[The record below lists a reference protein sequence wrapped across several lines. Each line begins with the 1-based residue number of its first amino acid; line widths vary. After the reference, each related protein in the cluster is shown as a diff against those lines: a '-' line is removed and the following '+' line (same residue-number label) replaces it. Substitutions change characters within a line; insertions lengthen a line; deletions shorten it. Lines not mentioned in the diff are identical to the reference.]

1 MRKSFYLAALAAI
14 AMTSCS
20 QDEVINDAP
29 ALGNGS
35 AITFS
40 TILDKSPISRANTVS
55 KDNMRNF
62 RVVCYDWDNTHY
74 FGPTSVTS
82 TDGNTWTYTGIHN
95 WKQKDK
101 ALRFFAIHGTANSY
115 FKEPVAGD
123 EGITGNKYPFLKDI
137 PIHSPVYLDANGEY
151 TDQNG
156 QKQGV
161 SGAQVGHE
169 MHDICAAFYEGK
181 EGDGKVK
188 LNFKHLL
195 SKIEVQAKNAN
206 YQATGGSQAK
216 RKVEVMGVRLKG
228 MYQYGTWTYNVADVA
243 QNTAHSNFTGTWSHD
258 KEGSDPTGDTWL
270 RWHVGATPVTLN
282 GDYQSI
288 LPLNESF
295 MVFPTVKSDQDT
307 GTTAY
312 DKTNAPD
319 GTYLS
324 VICRVTTTD
333 AAGNDHVVVG
343 TSTTYAM
350 AMIPVSFKL
359 QQGKKYTFK
368 LDFSNGSGQV
378 DPTDP
383 IDPDVEKPEQGGG
396 GEDHEGAPIDFTV
409 TVDDWTDGTQPDE
422 VTM

>member
-74 FGPTSVTS
+74 FGPTTVTS
-82 TDGNTWTYTGIHN
+82 TDGNTWTYDGIHN

-101 ALRFFAIHGTANSY
+101 PLRFFAIHGTSNSY

-123 EGITGNKYPFLKDI
+123 EGIAGNKYPFLKDAE
-137 PIHSPVYLDANGEY
+137 IHNGPHYMDASGKY
-151 TDQNG
+151 TQSDG
-156 QKQGV
+156 T
-161 SGAQVGHE
+161 GATDTKDHP

-181 EGDGKVK
+181 ESDKMVK

-206 YQATGGSQAK
+206 YQATGESQAK
-216 RKVEVMGVRLKG
+216 RKVEVLGVRIKG
-228 MYQYGTWTYNVADVA
+228 LYQYGTWTYNVPETP
-243 QNTAHSNFTGTWSHD
+243 QNTAHSTFGGTWSHD
-258 KEGSDPTGDTWL
+258 REGANPTGDTWL

-282 GDYQSI
+282 GVYQSI

-295 MVFPTVKSDQDT
+295 MVFPTVDSDQQA
-307 GTTAY
+307 GTIAY
-312 DKTNAPD
+312 DKTNAPN

-333 AAGNDHVVVG
+333 AAGNDHIVVG
-343 TSTTYAM
+343 TTDKYAM

-359 QQGKKYTFK
+359 EQGKKYTFK
-368 LDFSNGSGQV
+368 LDFSNGSGQT
-378 DPTDP
+378 DPTPP
-383 IDPDVEKPEQGGG
+383 IDPDIQEPEQGGG

-409 TVDDWTDGTQPDE
+409 TVEGWTDGTQPGE

>member
-40 TILDKSPISRANTVS
+40 TILDKSPISRANTVT

-74 FGPTSVTS
+74 FGPTSVIS
-82 TDGNTWTYTGIHN
+82 DDGNIWTYTGVHN

-101 ALRFFAIHGTANSY
+101 ALRFFSIHGTANTY

-123 EGITGNKYPFLKDI
+123 EGITGNKYPFLKDM
-137 PIHSPVYLDANGEY
+137 PIHSRVYLNANGEY

-156 QKQGV
+156 QQD
-161 SGAQVGHE
+161 QTNLGHA
-169 MHDICAAFYEGK
+169 MHDVCAAFYEGK

-195 SKIEVQAKNAN
+195 SKIEVEAKNDNHAN
-206 YQATGGSQAK
+206 G

-228 MYQYGTWTYNVADVA
+228 MYQHGTWIYNVADAV
-243 QNTAHSNFTGTWSHD
+243 QNTAHSDFAGTWYHD
-258 KEGSDPTGDTWL
+258 KEGDTPTGDTWL
-270 RWHVGATPVTLN
+270 RWHMNETPLTLN
-282 GDYQSI
+282 GGYQSI

-295 MVFPTVKSDQDT
+295 MVFPTVESDQDA

-312 DKTNAPD
+312 DKDHPN

-333 AAGNDHVVVG
+333 AAGNEHIVVG
-343 TSTTYAM
+343 SLDKYAM
-350 AMIPVSFKL
+350 AMVPVSFKL
-359 QQGKKYTFK
+359 EQGKKYTFK
-368 LDFSNGSGQV
+368 LDFTNGSGQTDPTTPV
-378 DPTDP
+378 DPDIEGP
-383 IDPDVEKPEQGGG
+383 GEGGG

-409 TVDDWTDGTQPDE
+409 TVEDWTDGTQPGE
-422 VTM
+422 VIM